1 MAIQFIAMRC
11 PACGAEINVESG
23 REFSFCTYCG
33 SKIMMNNDNEHIYR
47 NIDEARIKEAETE
60 RMIRLRELELE
71 EKESSRGRKST
82 LVAYGIALVFVLIG
96 ALICIAKP
104 LAGMWG
110 IIIGAY
116 IALFTYIKSDEK
128 KKQKKKKYV
137 GSNEVAITEA
147 MECCTEKN
155 FNSVVMLFRG
165 AGFTNVTA
173 IPMNDLS
180 MFNQKKNGQVEEV
193 TINGSDEFEEGD
205 IFPKNSNV
213 LITYHSR

>member
-33 SKIMMNNDNEHIYR
+33 SKILMNNDNEHIYR
-47 NIDEARIKEAETE
+47 NIDEARIKETETE

-71 EKESSRGRKST
+71 EKENSRGRKSSFI
-82 LVAYGIALVFVLIG
+82 AYGIALAFAAIG
-96 ALICIAKP
+96 ALIC
-104 LAGMWG
+104 LAEPAAGFWG

-116 IALFTYIKSDEK
+116 IALFTLIKSDEK
-128 KKQKKKKYV
+128 KKNKKKYV
-137 GSNEVAITEA
+137 NSNEVAITEA
-147 MECCTEKN
+147 MECCSDKN

-165 AGFTNVTA
+165 AGFANVTA
-173 IPMNDLS
+173 IPLNDLS
-180 MFNQKKNGQVEEV
+180 VFNQKKNGQVEEV
-193 TINGSDEFEEGD
+193 TINGNDEFEEGD

>member
-1 MAIQFIAMRC
+1 MSVQLIAVKC
-11 PACGAEINVESG
+11 PACGADINVENT

-33 SKIMMNNDNEHIYR
+33 TKILMNNENEHIYR
-47 NIDEARIKEAETE
+47 NIDEARIKEAETD

-71 EKESSRGRKST
+71 EKENSRGRKSIF
-82 LVAYGIALVFVLIG
+82 VAYGIALAFVLIG
-96 ALICIAKP
+96 ALICIAEP

-116 IALFTYIKSDEK
+116 IALFTYTKSDEK
-128 KKQKKKKYV
+128 KKKKRKYV
-137 GSNEVAITEA
+137 ESNEVAISES
-147 MECCTEKN
+147 MEDYSYKN

-165 AGFTNVTA
+165 AGFINVTA
-173 IPMNDLS
+173 IPLNDLT
-180 MFNQKKNGQVEEV
+180 MFNQGKNGKVEAV